1 MQYRL
6 LEHTTRKF
14 SKQFLKNIYVLSNSG
29 HEHCY
34 GCVPNGEIGI
44 SIVVTGQSYVNLGGE
59 WIPQSKANVYGLIDK
74 IQFHKMSAGY
84 REINIGFD
92 PQYLQ
97 LFLRDSMS
105 SLLKRQATEL
115 SDLFGEPSVD
125 QLYKGLSFA
134 ECDDEI
140 LDIVELFLEQ
150 HLIEESVDPRIL
162 RAYDLICHEGVWNIE
177 QVSQMVNVSSATLRN
192 LFRDKVGITPKDL
205 VKITR
210 LKYALHTREH
220 TDESLTSLAYKLNYY
235 DQSHFIH
242 EFKQAIGLTPKQ
254 YFENERLT
262 FDFYNFQR
270 WSLDSFTGLT
280 HSLQ

>member
-6 LEHTTRKF
+6 LAHASRKF
-14 SKQFLKNIYVLSNSG
+14 SARFLKNIYVLTNG
-29 HEHCY
+29 DKEHCY

-44 SIVVTGQSYVNLGGE
+44 SIVVAGQSHINLSGE
-59 WIPQSKANVYGLIDK
+59 WIAQSSANVYGLIDK
-74 IQFHKMSAGY
+74 VQFHKMSAGY

-97 LFLRDSMS
+97 LFLEDNMS
-105 SLLKRQATEL
+105 SLLKRQSTEL
-115 SDLFGEPSVD
+115 YDLFDRPTAD
-125 QLYKGLSFA
+125 RLYHGLSNA
-134 ECDDEI
+134 ETDDEI
-140 LDIVELFLEQ
+140 LDIVEFFLEHQ
-150 HLIEESVDPRIL
+150 LIEESVDPRIL
-162 RAYDLICHEGVWNIE
+162 KAYDLICHHGVWNIE

-192 LFRDKVGITPKDL
+192 LFRDKVGITPKEL

-210 LKYALHTREH
+210 LKQVLHTKEH

-254 YFENERLT
+254 YFENEKLT

-270 WSLDSFTGLT
+270 WSLDSFTGLNQ
-280 HSLQ
+280 SLK